1 MVFIIVTGAHAQS
14 DTLNNKVT
22 SVFDNGGKR
31 TDLVD
36 IEIFDSV
43 RYDTLLD
50 VRGAV
55 KSVLYDIETSEDL
68 NYIKYYTIK
77 QVDYLPR
84 GNRWSFTM
92 SNKELHFVNFG
103 PYEENGFE
111 VNCMDDSDLDAHI
124 VFITDS
130 KNKRIR
136 SRELYAAPE
145 YDGYN
150 IIYKYDE
157 NGEIKGAEL
166 IGHTW
171 DVYKNR
177 RRETSQYFDV
187 TTSDLDKHGNWT
199 YRKFRRGLSYII
211 VKRTIKYYAANEVIE
226 PVTDWGN
233 HNPFEIV
240 GDFNGDGKTEKAW
253 VDSPYDAN
261 GDLTDSEE
269 AKDIYLYFSEK
280 KLTPVNLGEA
290 IGFTLQNIGDINGD
304 GCDDIGTTI
313 VKFASAW
320 NIYSIWVSS
329 KGNNWHK
336 ATSFQIRAEMFDDFS
351 GPDFIPIR
359 RTNGGEVEIWYA
371 EENEYNEYDENWVP
385 WSYRLKK
392 IKLK

>member
-1 MVFIIVTGAHAQS
+1 MYFYSSYMKTLLYYQTIAIILLALCGCVSTNS
-14 DTLNNKVT
+14 NN
-22 SVFDNGGKR
+22 
-31 TDLVD
+31 

-145 YDGYN
+145 YDGYK
-150 IIYKYDE
+150 IMYKYDE

-166 IGHTW
+166 IDHTW

-177 RRETSQYFDV
+177 SRETSQYFDV
-187 TTSDLDKHGNWT
+187 TTSDLDEHGNWT

-261 GDLTDSEE
+261 GNLTDSEE

-280 KLTPVNLGEA
+280 NSPL
-290 IGFTLQNIGDINGD
+290 
-304 GCDDIGTTI
+304 
-313 VKFASAW
+313 
-320 NIYSIWVSS
+320 
-329 KGNNWHK
+329 
-336 ATSFQIRAEMFDDFS
+336 
-351 GPDFIPIR
+351 
-359 RTNGGEVEIWYA
+359 
-371 EENEYNEYDENWVP
+371 
-385 WSYRLKK
+385 
-392 IKLK
+392 